1 MSETLMPS
9 SSSACPDDAAQPI
22 WLFGYGSLIYKT
34 GFVFKTRRP
43 ASIKGWTRRFWQ
55 GSHDHRG
62 TLEAPGR
69 VATLVPQDGAICH
82 GMAYLITPDVLDGL
96 DIREKNGYLRVVTD
110 LYFDD
115 GERSE
120 ALVYMATEGNEA
132 WLGEASAL
140 EIARQISTA
149 CGPSGPNRDYLLM
162 LAASLRD
169 MGHDDAHVHA
179 IEQALL
185 ALETRAGTP

>member
-1 MSETLMPS
+1 MFETPTTS
-9 SSSACPDDAAQPI
+9 ISSARPGEPDASL

-34 GFVFKTRRP
+34 GFAFKARRP
-43 ASIKGWTRRFWQ
+43 ASIKGWARRFWQ

-62 TLEAPGR
+62 TLEMPGR
-69 VATLVPQDGAICH
+69 VATLVPWQDAVCH
-82 GMAYLITPDVLDGL
+82 GMAYLITPDVLEGL
-96 DIREKNGYLRVVTD
+96 DVRERNGYLRVVTD

-132 WLGEASAL
+132 WLGEASEL
-140 EIARQISTA
+140 EIAQQISTA
-149 CGPSGPNRDYLLM
+149 AGPSGPNRDYLLM
-162 LAASLRD
+162 LADSIRD
-169 MGHDDAHVHA
+169 MGHDDAHVEA

-185 ALETRAGTP
+185 ALEAGIDR

>member
-1 MSETLMPS
+1 MFETPTTS
-9 SSSACPDDAAQPI
+9 ISSARSGEPDASL

-34 GFVFKTRRP
+34 GFAFKARRP
-43 ASIKGWTRRFWQ
+43 ASIKGWARRFWQ

-62 TLEAPGR
+62 TLETPGR
-69 VATLVPQDGAICH
+69 VATLVLWKDAVCH
-82 GMAYLITPDVLDGL
+82 GMAYLITPDVLEGL
-96 DIREKNGYLRVVTD
+96 DVREKNGYLRVVTD

-132 WLGEASAL
+132 WLGEASEL
-140 EIARQISTA
+140 EIAQQISTA
-149 CGPSGPNRDYLLM
+149 AGPSGPNRDYLLM
-162 LAASLRD
+162 LADSIRD
-169 MGHDDAHVHA
+169 MGHDDAHVEA

-185 ALETRAGTP
+185 ALEAGIDR

>member
-1 MSETLMPS
+1 MFETPTTS
-9 SSSACPDDAAQPI
+9 ISSARSGEPDASL

-34 GFVFKTRRP
+34 GFAFKARRP
-43 ASIKGWTRRFWQ
+43 ASIKGWARRFWQ

-62 TLEAPGR
+62 TLETPGR
-69 VATLVPQDGAICH
+69 VATLVPCKDTVCH
-82 GMAYLITPDVLDGL
+82 GMAYLITPDVLEGL
-96 DIREKNGYLRVVTD
+96 DVREKNGYLRVVTD

-132 WLGEASAL
+132 WLGEASEL
-140 EIARQISTA
+140 EIAQQISTA
-149 CGPSGPNRDYLLM
+149 AGPSGPNRDYLLM
-162 LAASLRD
+162 LADSIRD
-169 MGHDDAHVHA
+169 IGHDDAHVEA

-185 ALETRAGTP
+185 ALEAGIDR

>member
-1 MSETLMPS
+1 MFETPTTS
-9 SSSACPDDAAQPI
+9 ISSARSGEPDASL

-34 GFVFKTRRP
+34 GFAFKARRP
-43 ASIKGWTRRFWQ
+43 ASIKGWARRFWQ

-62 TLEAPGR
+62 TLETPGR
-69 VATLVPQDGAICH
+69 VATLVPWKDAVCH
-82 GMAYLITPDVLDGL
+82 GMAYLITPDVLEGL
-96 DIREKNGYLRVVTD
+96 DVREKNGYLRVVTD

-132 WLGEASAL
+132 WLGEASEL
-140 EIARQISTA
+140 EIAQQISTA
-149 CGPSGPNRDYLLM
+149 AGPSGPNRDYLLM
-162 LAASLRD
+162 LADSIRD
-169 MGHDDAHVHA
+169 MGHDDAHVEA

-185 ALETRAGTP
+185 ALEADIDR

>member
-1 MSETLMPS
+1 MSEIPTS
-9 SSSACPDDAAQPI
+9 SSTETCPGQSDTPL

-34 GFVFKTRRP
+34 GFAFRRRRP
-43 ASIKGWTRRFWQ
+43 ASIKGWARRFWQ

-69 VATLVPQDGAICH
+69 VATLVPREEAVCH
-82 GMAYLITPDVLDGL
+82 GMAYLITPDVLEGL
-96 DIREKNGYLRVVTD
+96 DVREKNGYLRVVTD

-115 GERSE
+115 GERGE

-132 WLGEASAL
+132 WLGEASEL
-140 EIARQISTA
+140 EIAQQISTA
-149 CGPSGPNRDYLLM
+149 VGPSGPNRDYLLM
-162 LAASLRD
+162 LADSIRE
-169 MGHDDAHVHA
+169 MGHDDAHVEA

-185 ALETRAGTP
+185 ALEARSE